1 MVDEKDNPVNTNL
14 QDIPLFNIK
23 NIYDITPEN
32 TPIGIATGPLGS
44 EVIRV
49 GGKELYANGK

>member
-1 MVDEKDNPVNTNL
+1 
-14 QDIPLFNIK
+14 LFNIK

-32 TPIGIATGPLGS
+32 TPIGIATGPTGS

-49 GGKELYANGK
+49 GGKDLYANGK